1 LNHGGGNGDY
11 NINFQRCTRF
21 LSWRQRTGWRFN
33 GAIGFD
39 FLFEFSLISATRR
52 QAMKTVLRFGR
63 GVLILALVMSL
74 TTALGS
80 GNPVTASQT
89 LLAAGAA
96 WRCWGR

>member
-1 LNHGGGNGDY
+1 
-11 NINFQRCTRF
+11 
-21 LSWRQRTGWRFN
+21 
-33 GAIGFD
+33 
-39 FLFEFSLISATRR
+39 
-52 QAMKTVLRFGR
+52 MKTVLRFGR

-80 GNPVTASQT
+80 GKPVTASQT